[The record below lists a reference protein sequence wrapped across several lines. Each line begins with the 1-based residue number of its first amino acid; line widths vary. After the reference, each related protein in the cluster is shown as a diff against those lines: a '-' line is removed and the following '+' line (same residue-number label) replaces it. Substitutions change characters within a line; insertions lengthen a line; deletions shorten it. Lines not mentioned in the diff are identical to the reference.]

1 MLSEEEM
8 KMSSEARALR
18 RENNELE
25 KQLNC
30 EMNDA
35 LTDIVVYIRNA
46 NISDLEQEKVRR
58 DITQMLIDGQNRGYG
73 APRVIGGDYKAFC
86 NEIIGEIPQISAK
99 QRILTAV
106 RDTLPALC
114 VLFGI
119 WAAFAA
125 LTRAIKG
132 EAWYITPLY
141 AADVLMGAALLLA
154 ATLTVVYITKNSF
167 SANGYVLVCLLLLIV
182 AIAAA
187 GTLLLPKVLLFRPHI
202 AADAALLLLLY
213 AAYRIIDSR
222 V

>member
-1 MLSEEEM
+1 
-8 KMSSEARALR
+8 MSSEARALR

-25 KQLNC
+25 KRLSR

-35 LTDIVVYIRNA
+35 LTDIVVYIRSA
-46 NISDLEQEKVRR
+46 QISDLDQEKVRR
-58 DITQMLIDGQNRGYG
+58 DITQMLLEGQERGYG

-86 NEIIGEIPQISAK
+86 DEIIAEIPKISAK
-99 QRILTAV
+99 QRLLTAV

-114 VLFGI
+114 VLFGV

-125 LTRAIKG
+125 LTQAIKG
-132 EAWYITPLY
+132 EVWYITPLY
-141 AADVLMGAALLLA
+141 ASDVLIGAALLLA

-167 SANGYVLVCLLLLIV
+167 SASGYVLVCLLLLIV
-182 AIAAA
+182 AIAVV
-187 GTLLLPKVLLFRPHI
+187 GTLLLPKTLLLSPHI

-213 AAYRIIDSR
+213 SAYRIIDSR

>member
-1 MLSEEEM
+1 
-8 KMSSEARALR
+8 MSSEARALR

-25 KQLNC
+25 KRLSR
-30 EMNDA
+30 EMNDV
-35 LTDIVVYIRNA
+35 LTDIVVYIRSA
-46 NISDLEQEKVRR
+46 NISDLEQERVRR
-58 DITQMLIDGQNRGYG
+58 DITQMLIDGQSRGYG

-86 NEIIGEIPQISAK
+86 DEIIAEIPKISAK
-99 QRILTAV
+99 QRLLTAV

-114 VLFGI
+114 VLFGV

-125 LTRAIKG
+125 LTQAIKG

-141 AADVLMGAALLLA
+141 ASDVLIGAALLLA

-167 SANGYVLVCLLLLIV
+167 STSGYVLVCLLLLIV
-182 AIAAA
+182 AIAVV
-187 GTLLLPKVLLFRPHI
+187 GTLLLPKTLLLSPHI

-213 AAYRIIDSR
+213 STYRIIDSR

>member
-1 MLSEEEM
+1 
-8 KMSSEARALR
+8 MSSEARALR

-25 KQLNC
+25 KRLSR
-30 EMNDA
+30 EMNDV

-46 NISDLEQEKVRR
+46 NISDLEQERVRR
-58 DITQMLIDGQNRGYG
+58 DITQMLIDGQSRGYG

-86 NEIIGEIPQISAK
+86 DEIIAEIPKISSK
-99 QRILTAV
+99 QRLLTAV

-114 VLFGI
+114 VLFGV

-125 LTRAIKG
+125 LTQAIKG

-141 AADVLMGAALLLA
+141 ASDVLIGAALLLA

-167 SANGYVLVCLLLLIV
+167 STSGYVLVCLLLLIV
-182 AIAAA
+182 AIAVV
-187 GTLLLPKVLLFRPHI
+187 GTLLLPKTLLLSPHI

-213 AAYRIIDSR
+213 SVYRIIDSR

>member
-1 MLSEEEM
+1 
-8 KMSSEARALR
+8 MSSEARALR

-25 KQLNC
+25 KRLSR
-30 EMNDA
+30 EMNDV

-46 NISDLEQEKVRR
+46 NISDLEQERVRR
-58 DITQMLIDGQNRGYG
+58 DITQMLIDGQSRGYG

-86 NEIIGEIPQISAK
+86 DEIIAEIPKISAK
-99 QRILTAV
+99 QRLLTAV

-114 VLFGI
+114 VLFGV
-119 WAAFAA
+119 WAVFAA
-125 LTRAIKG
+125 LTQAIKG

-141 AADVLMGAALLLA
+141 ASDVLIGAALLLA

-167 SANGYVLVCLLLLIV
+167 SASGYVLVCLLLLIV
-182 AIAAA
+182 AIAVV
-187 GTLLLPKVLLFRPHI
+187 GTLLLPKTLLLSPHI

-213 AAYRIIDSR
+213 SAYRIIDSR

>member
-1 MLSEEEM
+1 
-8 KMSSEARALR
+8 MSSEARALR

-25 KQLNC
+25 KRLSR
-30 EMNDA
+30 EMNDV

-46 NISDLEQEKVRR
+46 NISDLEQERVRR
-58 DITQMLIDGQNRGYG
+58 DITQMLIDGQSRGYG

-86 NEIIGEIPQISAK
+86 DEIIAEIPKISSK
-99 QRILTAV
+99 QRLLTAV

-114 VLFGI
+114 VLFGV

-125 LTRAIKG
+125 LTQAIKG

-141 AADVLMGAALLLA
+141 ASDVLIGAALLLA

-167 SANGYVLVCLLLLIV
+167 SASGYVLVCLLLLIV
-182 AIAAA
+182 AIAVV
-187 GTLLLPKVLLFRPHI
+187 GTLLLPKTLLLSPHI

-213 AAYRIIDSR
+213 SVYRIIDSR